1 LAAGF
6 VPTSRTLT
14 INGVTYDLS
23 ANRTWTID
31 TTSATWGNITG
42 VLSNQTD
49 LQTALNSKEPTIT
62 AGLISQYW
70 RGDKSW
76 QTLDKTAVGLGNV
89 DNTSDANK
97 PISTATQT
105 ALNLKEDKANKGV
118 PNGYASLAGDG
129 KVPSAQLPSYVD
141 DVIEVANFA
150 ALPAIGETGVIY
162 ITLDN
167 NNVYRWSGSVYVQI
181 SQPNA
186 VWGSIT
192 GTLSSQTDL
201 QSALNA
207 KQNNITLTTTGT
219 SGAATLIG
227 ATLNIPRYDSSLIGY
242 VPYVGAVSDLN
253 LGVHRILAQRG
264 YFENNGSNDT
274 LNVIHSSGS
283 GYGINVSKGGSG
295 EALRVNKTSGSGN
308 AASILGG
315 VTLIDELHLNTDLSD
330 SYIASASNWNS
341 AFNDKINSASVTGTT
356 TKTLTLNQ
364 QDGGTITASWTDD
377 NTDAV
382 SSVFGRTGAVVAV
395 SGDYNTSQV
404 TESTNLYYTEA
415 RVNANANVA
424 ANTAA
429 RHNAVTLGTA
439 NGLSLSTQQL
449 SLGLASASTT
459 GALSST
465 DWNTFNNKQGAITL
479 TTTGSSGSAT
489 FIGNTLNIPDY
500 SSALIGY
507 VPTSRTI
514 TINGVTYDL
523 STNRA
528 WTIDKA
534 SVGLG
539 NVDNTSD
546 LNKPISTATQTALNA
561 KQDDITLTTT
571 GTSGAATL
579 VGSTLNIPQYQ
590 SVITNPITGTG
601 TTNYV
606 SKFTG
611 TGSIGDSLI
620 FDNGTNVGIGTSSPT
635 AKLSIGGV
643 GSALSFDTL
652 GASGTTEIKTIQD
665 YELSIKNNRGTSTEI
680 LVGNEILKFST
691 SELERMRITSSG
703 NVGIGTTGPTQKLD
717 VRGTLASIG
726 NGITAAVSFADA
738 AVFGSFSNHDTA
750 FYTNTAEKMRIT
762 TGGNVGIGTTSPA
775 YKLNVVTNAVSG
787 RQNLAAIDRTAGN
800 LITFTNPEYSVDA
813 SMGLMLRVFP
823 QSDSRQG
830 AGIIAS
836 GGSLNG
842 ETDLSLFVSSGT
854 ASSVSYGALN
864 IKGDTGNVGI
874 GTTSPSTKLEVT
886 GNIKASLSGYELQ
899 MYPAWD
905 TGVAGFGTSSNHGL
919 VLSTNNTEKIRI
931 TSSGNV
937 GIGTTNPNYKLD
949 VNGDV
954 YFGGN
959 IDIGANG
966 INFYGAGSVLVN
978 RVAPRLD
985 FYGSPSNL
993 SMSITTAGYVGI
1005 GTTSPAGALH
1015 VATFGQYSYFS
1026 SNSGGSSI
1034 ADVQGLAIG
1043 WNKSAGGGETIL
1055 AFNKGGGATGG
1066 LAFSCNDGGSYAE
1079 YMRVTSNGNVGIG
1092 TTNPTLGKLQVQG
1105 NAIFNNATNSTDGI
1119 KIISSLS
1126 SSLFTGGIEFFRDT
1140 TLAGSKIEPLRDAGI
1155 GGVGLNLLV
1164 TANNSAEVSGTYS
1177 NAMSILPNGNIGIGT
1192 TTPGT
1197 GYKLNVNGKTLV
1209 NEFQY
1214 TKAINYSSGDLN
1226 SLVIAG
1232 FYDGSG
1238 MTNAPNGGWFYVT
1251 VEKYSGDDNWVHQT
1265 ATSFG
1270 AANSPNEVYT
1280 RVRVGGI
1287 WGAWK
1292 QLGDAASVSGTTNYV
1307 SKFTGSGTTIGN
1319 SLIYDNGT
1327 SVGIGTTSI
1336 PYGNLA
1342 LKSNSATSY
1351 GGFNVFANSN
1361 NKFVAINHTGTVGVI
1376 ETENAG
1382 DGQSDLTIRTNG
1394 SEKMRITTGGNVGI
1408 GTTNFDLWGFGNFGG
1423 GSISHKSIVFG
1434 GNSYIGNQVGSNIA
1448 AINFGVN
1455 NVLSSPNIINRIVS
1469 VVTSTT
1475 NNSESGYLSFFT
1487 KSGAISTSSEER
1499 MRITSSGNVGI
1510 GTSSP
1515 TSRLEVYGIENSGD
1529 RTSTFNVLTVTA
1541 ESNFLP
1547 YDGFG
1552 GAILFKNRAYTS
1564 GIVNSTRIKSRINND
1579 SIHNFGGSL
1588 HFEVTPTAGG
1598 TLTEAMSIK
1607 YNGNVGIGNTNPTQ
1621 KLEVDGNIKTSQSIT
1636 IGLGGNYEAGS
1647 IYSDGNWGM
1656 LFRARS
1662 FSPGTANFRWSDASD
1677 NELMQISPSGAV
1689 GIGLSLIGTG
1699 PQRKLDVVGTHTT
1712 STFRVYYP
1720 ALNVAGQDA
1729 SVDIWA
1735 SEPGVSYYGS
1745 GIGANVNGHPY
1756 YGRTNTGLG
1765 QAFIRF
1771 VDGNMM
1777 FNTNTSD
1784 AVYSERMKITSGG
1797 NVGIGTG
1804 NPYTRLSVVQ
1814 DITTTA
1820 EFGSFGQFTL
1830 QGATNPAKLLSF
1842 GFNTFTDAGFIQAM
1856 INGVSYNN
1864 LLLNARGGNVGIGT
1878 TSPATKLHVRGNVVS
1893 NRGVLCVADSSGS
1906 GSDSY
1911 PVITLYD
1918 SSDSQRADIGM
1929 FGNDFKITN
1938 YANGNLLLTTN
1949 STERMRITSGGN
1961 VGIGTTNP
1969 SGKLDIIQSNGN
1981 GLTSDY
1987 SGIHVRQS
1995 NASVSE
2001 NVAARITFNADGGTV
2016 VYGFIEQRRNASDS
2030 LALGTRNSTGSA
2042 GYVSFHTQGTEK
2054 MRISGQGNVGIGTTS
2069 PNYKLDVLINE
2080 EYQIAWRRD
2089 GVSNT
2094 WALGSDTNGTYFSN
2108 RTTSS
2113 LPLYMTNS
2121 GNVGIGTTSPSAA
2134 LHVSKNIGAGE
2145 YVAYIQNTGAGNGL
2159 KIYNGDWDVSDYLL
2173 YTTNGGTAA
2182 NGYAFV
2188 VDGNGKVGIGQTS
2201 PTKLLSLKRG
2211 GICGIE
2217 LDDSSAVTDIQ
2228 SVGGRFIIDTPSQAY
2243 IDIASSNQLYVDAL
2257 SVGVHTAAPD
2267 PSAALDVTST
2277 TQGFLPPRM
2286 SDTEMNS
2293 IAAPAAGLIV
2303 WNYDSPALFVFD
2315 GGSWRKIDMI

>member
-89 DNTSDANK
+89 DNTSDLNK

-105 ALNLKEDKANKGV
+105 ALNLKEDKANKGI

-129 KVPSAQLPSYVD
+129 KVPSTQLPSYVD
-141 DVIEVANFA
+141 DVIEVANYA

-295 EALRVNKTSGSGN
+295 EALIVNKTSGSGN

-449 SLGLASASTT
+449 SLGLSSASTT

-479 TTTGSSGSAT
+479 TTTGSSGAAT

-606 SKFTG
+606 SKFTSP
-611 TGSIGDSLI
+611 GSIGDSLI

-703 NVGIGTTGPTQKLD
+703 NVGIGTTNPYSPLQVGNYTGAGGFSYGTSATFVSAFNSIRATLFVGSTDTTSTQDK
-717 VRGTLASIG
+717 GGSIDFG
-726 NGITAAVSFADA
+726 GGSEAGSTPYTFARIKGYKENSGA
-738 AVFGSFSNHDTA
+738 GYSGYLSFSTTPSGSDA
-750 FYTNTAEKMRIT
+750 NTERMRI
-762 TGGNVGIGTTSPA
+762 NS
-775 YKLNVVTNAVSG
+775 
-787 RQNLAAIDRTAGN
+787 
-800 LITFTNPEYSVDA
+800 
-813 SMGLMLRVFP
+813 
-823 QSDSRQG
+823 
-830 AGIIAS
+830 
-836 GGSLNG
+836 
-842 ETDLSLFVSSGT
+842 
-854 ASSVSYGALN
+854 
-864 IKGDTGNVGI
+864 TGNVGI
-874 GTTSPSTKLEVT
+874 GVTNPGNKLVLANSYYLAWQSSTGVESVGISTLSD
-886 GNIKASLSGYELQ
+886 NSLSFFNQSERMRITPGGSALFNTTTD
-899 MYPAWD
+899 PT
-905 TGVAGFGTSSNHGL
+905 TGGFTNTTVLIKQRADGLFGGGLHIEENGTTAVAYFGFNGSVFNIGTSYRSTGDYRPITFSTSGL
-919 VLSTNNTEKIRI
+919 ERLRI
-931 TSSGNV
+931 
-937 GIGTTNPNYKLD
+937 
-949 VNGDV
+949 
-954 YFGGN
+954 
-959 IDIGANG
+959 AN
-966 INFYGAGSVLVN
+966 
-978 RVAPRLD
+978 
-985 FYGSPSNL
+985 
-993 SMSITTAGYVGI
+993 
-1005 GTTSPAGALH
+1005 
-1015 VATFGQYSYFS
+1015 
-1026 SNSGGSSI
+1026 
-1034 ADVQGLAIG
+1034 
-1043 WNKSAGGGETIL
+1043 
-1055 AFNKGGGATGG
+1055 
-1066 LAFSCNDGGSYAE
+1066 
-1079 YMRVTSNGNVGIG
+1079 NGNVGIG
-1092 TTNPTLGKLQVQG
+1092 TTNPT
-1105 NAIFNNATNSTDGI
+1105 
-1119 KIISSLS
+1119 
-1126 SSLFTGGIEFFRDT
+1126 
-1140 TLAGSKIEPLRDAGI
+1140 
-1155 GGVGLNLLV
+1155 
-1164 TANNSAEVSGTYS
+1164 
-1177 NAMSILPNGNIGIGT
+1177 
-1192 TTPGT
+1192 
-1197 GYKLNVNGKTLV
+1197 
-1209 NEFQY
+1209 
-1214 TKAINYSSGDLN
+1214 
-1226 SLVIAG
+1226 
-1232 FYDGSG
+1232 
-1238 MTNAPNGGWFYVT
+1238 
-1251 VEKYSGDDNWVHQT
+1251 
-1265 ATSFG
+1265 
-1270 AANSPNEVYT
+1270 
-1280 RVRVGGI
+1280 
-1287 WGAWK
+1287 
-1292 QLGDAASVSGTTNYV
+1292 
-1307 SKFTGSGTTIGN
+1307 
-1319 SLIYDNGT
+1319 
-1327 SVGIGTTSI
+1327 
-1336 PYGNLA
+1336 
-1342 LKSNSATSY
+1342 
-1351 GGFNVFANSN
+1351 
-1361 NKFVAINHTGTVGVI
+1361 
-1376 ETENAG
+1376 
-1382 DGQSDLTIRTNG
+1382 
-1394 SEKMRITTGGNVGI
+1394 
-1408 GTTNFDLWGFGNFGG
+1408 
-1423 GSISHKSIVFG
+1423 
-1434 GNSYIGNQVGSNIA
+1434 
-1448 AINFGVN
+1448 
-1455 NVLSSPNIINRIVS
+1455 
-1469 VVTSTT
+1469 
-1475 NNSESGYLSFFT
+1475 
-1487 KSGAISTSSEER
+1487 
-1499 MRITSSGNVGI
+1499 
-1510 GTSSP
+1510 
-1515 TSRLEVYGIENSGD
+1515 
-1529 RTSTFNVLTVTA
+1529 
-1541 ESNFLP
+1541 
-1547 YDGFG
+1547 
-1552 GAILFKNRAYTS
+1552 
-1564 GIVNSTRIKSRINND
+1564 
-1579 SIHNFGGSL
+1579 
-1588 HFEVTPTAGG
+1588 
-1598 TLTEAMSIK
+1598 
-1607 YNGNVGIGNTNPTQ
+1607 Q
-1621 KLEVDGNIKTSQSIT
+1621 KLEVVGNIKTSQSIT

-1662 FSPGTANFRWSDASD
+1662 FSPGTANFRWSDAFD

-1797 NVGIGTG
+1797 NVGIGT
-1804 NPYTRLSVVQ
+1804 
-1814 DITTTA
+1814 TT
-1820 EFGSFGQFTL
+1820 
-1830 QGATNPAKLLSF
+1830 
-1842 GFNTFTDAGFIQAM
+1842 
-1856 INGVSYNN
+1856 
-1864 LLLNARGGNVGIGT
+1864 
-1878 TSPATKLHVRGNVVS
+1878 
-1893 NRGVLCVADSSGS
+1893 
-1906 GSDSY
+1906 
-1911 PVITLYD
+1911 
-1918 SSDSQRADIGM
+1918 
-1929 FGNDFKITN
+1929 
-1938 YANGNLLLTTN
+1938 
-1949 STERMRITSGGN
+1949 
-1961 VGIGTTNP
+1961 
-1969 SGKLDIIQSNGN
+1969 
-1981 GLTSDY
+1981 
-1987 SGIHVRQS
+1987 
-1995 NASVSE
+1995 
-2001 NVAARITFNADGGTV
+2001 
-2016 VYGFIEQRRNASDS
+2016 
-2030 LALGTRNSTGSA
+2030 
-2042 GYVSFHTQGTEK
+2042 
-2054 MRISGQGNVGIGTTS
+2054 